1 MIGNTSKLTSSIYA
15 VSFYGGGFI
24 SFKIRLSGGS
34 GGEETGENAQLLVP
48 PARGFTARL
57 HEKKRNPRPK
67 SSIQDVSQRWT
78 LKACFPF
85 FHCASVG
92 VPKIFAYFS
101 CFLYELS
108 GLKRAFKAL

>member
-1 MIGNTSKLTSSIYA
+1 M
-15 VSFYGGGFI
+15 YGC
-24 SFKIRLSGGS
+24 S

-48 PARGFTARL
+48 PAEGFTARL

-67 SSIQDVSQRWT
+67 WSIQEASQRWT
-78 LKACFPF
+78 LKACFAF
-85 FHCASVG
+85 FHYASVG

-108 GLKRAFKAL
+108 CYSGFKRMKNVFSHDREEYFQT

>member
-15 VSFYGGGFI
+15 VSFMGAVLFLL
-24 SFKIRLSGGS
+24 KPVWSGGS
-34 GGEETGENAQLLVP
+34 GGEETGENAQILVP
-48 PARGFTARL
+48 PAGGFTARL

-67 SSIQDVSQRWT
+67 SSIQEVSQRWT
-78 LKACFPF
+78 LKACFSF

-108 GLKRAFKAL
+108 VLDGF